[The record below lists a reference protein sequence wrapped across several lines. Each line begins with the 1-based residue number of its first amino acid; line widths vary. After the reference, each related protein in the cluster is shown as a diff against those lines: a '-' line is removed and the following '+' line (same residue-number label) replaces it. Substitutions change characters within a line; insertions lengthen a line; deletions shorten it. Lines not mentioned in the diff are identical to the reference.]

1 MYGLPLID
9 IIVII
14 LYFLMM
20 IGIGFW
26 SMRRIQNQEDYF
38 LAGRRFGAFIQT
50 FAAFGQGTSAD
61 TCVAVTSTT
70 FRNGAGGIWSSL
82 IYLPATPIYWLV
94 VPWMRRLRLLTLG
107 DFFEERYGSK
117 RMAGVYAIIG
127 TVGMMAILAVG
138 FSAMTKTILALTPKA
153 YEDLSVEQRA
163 EYARAEELDRLK
175 NTDYR
180 TLTESQKA
188 RMDELILSN
197 PRRQFSHINEY
208 VLISVV
214 CVVVMIYAIAGGLEA
229 AFLTDTIQ
237 GFFIILLSFMLIPF
251 ALSKINFLYGGDGPM
266 DALRVVHQ
274 QLSESNFDIF
284 GSAANVDFTWYYIA
298 TLTLMGAINVVIQP
312 NMIVANGSAKDEY
325 ACRFGFVTGSFMKR
339 LVTIFWGFFAVL
351 AIVLYHD
358 RIQDPDL
365 VWGYATLDLLG
376 SLGYGLV
383 GLMIACLMAALMST
397 ADCLM
402 ITCSSLLTHNLYRP
416 FVAGKSE
423 RHYVFVGRIIGGFVV
438 IGGALLATQFGS
450 LLQILKFMW
459 EVNVMVAASFWLGM
473 KWRRANKTAA
483 WCSITS
489 TALFFFL
496 LPLLLPNV
504 FSSLRSSAYLLKTTR
519 PAPIVRTYAVRE
531 MDIINR
537 RAEIAEWEEMAAI
550 GQTRQPRPIPLQPGD
565 TFEKTF
571 YPGKKFIFWTKG
583 ADLGPDGRYHGR
595 GLLNLELV
603 LLQKMGFD
611 LTQNPHALNETLRIL
626 IRTLVPFCILIA
638 VALLTRPDE
647 PRRLDLF
654 FVKMKTKVRA
664 DPQMDAR
671 EMALSYAQPDRLN
684 QKKLFPNSSWELD
697 KWDKTDVVGF
707 LISVGAVFSIIYLMK
722 LLISLGG

>member
-9 IIVII
+9 IIVIVA
-14 LYFLMM
+14 YFLIM
-20 IGIGFW
+20 IGIGLW
-26 SMRRIQNQEDYF
+26 SMRRIRDQEDYF

-61 TCVAVTSTT
+61 TCVGVTSTT

-117 RMAGVYAIIG
+117 RMASVYAIIG

-153 YEDLSVEQRA
+153 YEELSAEQRA
-163 EYARAEELDRLK
+163 EYAQAEELNRLK

-180 TLTESQKA
+180 ALSEPQKA
-188 RMDELILSN
+188 RMDELILKH
-197 PRRQFSHINEY
+197 PRGHFSHIDEG

-237 GFFIILLSFMLIPF
+237 GIFIILLSFMLIPF
-251 ALSKINFLYGGDGPM
+251 SLAKINSLYGGAGPM
-266 DALRVVHQ
+266 DALRTVHQ
-274 QLSESNFDIF
+274 RLSESTFDIF
-284 GSAANVDFTWYYIA
+284 GSAVNVDFTWYYIA
-298 TLTLMGAINVVIQP
+298 TLTLMGTINVVIQP

-339 LVTIFWGFFAVL
+339 LVTVFWGVFAIL
-351 AIVLYHD
+351 AIALYYD

-416 FVAGKSE
+416 LVAGKSE
-423 RHYVFVGRIIGGFVV
+423 RHYVFVGRIVGGLVV

-483 WCSITS
+483 WCSIVS
-489 TALFFFL
+489 TALFFFV
-496 LPLLLPNV
+496 LPLVLPNV
-504 FSSLRSSAYLLKTTR
+504 IPSLRSRPYLLKTTD
-519 PAPIVRTYAVRE
+519 PKPIVRTYTARE
-531 MDIINR
+531 MDVVER
-537 RAEIAEWEEMAAI
+537 RAKIAEWEKMKAEDQA
-550 GQTRQPRPIPLQPGD
+550 QQPRPAPLQVGD

-583 ADLGPDGRYHGR
+583 ADMGSDGQYQGR

-603 LLQKMGFD
+603 LLQKAGFD

-626 IRTLVPFCILIA
+626 IRTLVPFCILIV
-638 VALLTRPDE
+638 VALITRPDE
-647 PRRLDLF
+647 SRRLDLF
-654 FVKMKTKVRA
+654 FVKMKTEVKT
-664 DPQMDAR
+664 DPQADAR
-671 EMALSYAQPDRLN
+671 EMALSYAHPDRFKE
-684 QKKLFPNSSWELD
+684 KKLFPNSSWELD
-697 KWDKTDVVGF
+697 KWNKTDVLGF
-707 LISVGAVFSIIYLMK
+707 LISVGVVFSIIYLMK
-722 LLISLGG
+722 LLVSLGG

>member
-9 IIVII
+9 IIVILI
-14 LYFLMM
+14 YFLGM
-20 IGIGFW
+20 IGIGLW

-117 RMAGVYAIIG
+117 RMAGVYAVIG
-127 TVGMMAILAVG
+127 TIGMMAILAVG
-138 FSAMTKTILALTPKA
+138 FSAMTKTISALTPKA
-153 YEDLSVEQRA
+153 YNDLSVQEKA
-163 EYARAEELDRLK
+163 EYAQARELEHLR

-180 TLTESQKA
+180 TLSETQKA
-188 RMDELILSN
+188 RMDELILKN
-197 PRRQFSHINEY
+197 PRRQFSYINEN
-208 VLISVV
+208 VLISIV
-214 CVVVMIYAIAGGLEA
+214 CAVVMIYAIAGGLEA

-237 GFFIILLSFMLIPF
+237 GLFIILLSLILIPF
-251 ALSKINFLYGGDGPM
+251 SLAKINALYGGSGPM
-266 DALRVVHQ
+266 GAFRAVHQ
-274 QLSESNFDIF
+274 QLSESSFEIF

-339 LVTIFWGFFAVL
+339 LVTVFWGLFAIL

-358 RIQDPDL
+358 KVQDPDL
-365 VWGYATLDLLG
+365 VWGYATRDLLG
-376 SLGYGLV
+376 PLGWGLV

-416 FVAGKSE
+416 LVAGKSE
-423 RHYVFVGRIIGGFVV
+423 HHYVSVGRIMGGLVV

-450 LLQILKFMW
+450 LLQMLKFMW

-473 KWRRANKTAA
+473 KWRRANKIAA
-483 WCSITS
+483 WCSIIS
-489 TALFFFL
+489 TAVLFFV
-496 LPLLLPNV
+496 LPLVLPNV
-504 FSSLRSSAYLLKTTR
+504 VPSLRTNPHLLETTH
-519 PAPIVRTYAVRE
+519 PKPTARTYTARA
-531 MDIINR
+531 MDVAAR
-537 RAEIAEWEEMAAI
+537 RAEIAQWEKLVTK
-550 GQTRQPRPIPLQPGD
+550 GQTHQPRPAPLHLGQ

-571 YPGKKFIFWTKG
+571 YPGKKFIFWTQG
-583 ADLGPDGRYHGR
+583 AVLGPDGRYRGQ

-603 LLQKMGFD
+603 ALQKMGLD
-611 LTQNPHALNETLRIL
+611 LARYPNALSETLRIL
-626 IRTLVPFCILIA
+626 VRTFIPFCILIV
-638 VALLTRPDE
+638 VALLTRPDDR
-647 PRRLDLF
+647 RRLDLF
-654 FVKMKTKVRA
+654 FAKMKTEVSR
-664 DPQMDAR
+664 DPETDAQ
-671 EMALSYAQPDRLN
+671 EMALSYAHPDRFRHKN
-684 QKKLFPNSSWELD
+684 LFPNSSWELD
-697 KWDKTDVVGF
+697 KWDKTSVVGF
-707 LISVGAVFSIIYLMK
+707 LISVAVVFLIICFMK